1 MEFLRIFTTLSIV
14 LTFFSCNNENKDN
27 LPSVSIASVEIL
39 EGNSNNNLEITLI
52 LTNAVDYDLS
62 VDVRTVDGTAMK
74 DKDYTDLYEVVIFS
88 AGQEQSS
95 FNIEIL
101 GDDTPEDNE
110 IFSIILENP
119 LNVNIDNSTAT
130 VTIINDDEHIF
141 SIPETGYSTP
151 ETYEGMSL
159 VWSDEFDV
167 STVNASNW
175 TFEIGT
181 GTWGWGNNEL
191 QYYQE
196 DNTSIID
203 GNLVIEARRQTLE
216 SSNYTSSRL
225 ITRDKKSFRYGRVDI
240 RAVMPEGQGIW
251 PALWMLGSNHFQVGW
266 PTCGEIDIMEMIGG
280 GDGRD
285 NVLRGTAHWNQEG
298 TVSYGQG
305 YTHESNLSEEYH
317 VYSIIWDEENIR
329 WYFDDINFNTMDITP
344 AELSAF
350 HNNFYFIMNIAV
362 GGVWPG
368 SPDNTT
374 LFPQWMIVDY
384 IRVFQEN

>member
-1 MEFLRIFTTLSIV
+1 MEILRKFLIASIV
-14 LTFFSCNNENKDN
+14 FPFFSCNNDTKDSP
-27 LPSVSIASVEIL
+27 PSVYIESVQVE
-39 EGNSNNNLEITLI
+39 EGNTNNNLEITLT
-52 LTNAVDYDLS
+52 LSNAVDYDLS

-74 DKDYTDLYEVVIFS
+74 DKDYTDLYEIIVFS

-110 IFSIILENP
+110 IFSIRLENP
-119 LNVNIDNSTAT
+119 YNVTIENNIAT

-151 ETYEGMSL
+151 ETYEGMNL
-159 VWSDEFDV
+159 VWSDEFDG
-167 STVNASNW
+167 STINMNNW

-181 GTWGWGNNEL
+181 GNWGWGNNEL

-196 DNTSIID
+196 DNSSIIE
-203 GNLVIEARRQTLE
+203 GNLVIEARRQILDN
-216 SSNYTSSRL
+216 SNYTSSRL
-225 ITRDKKSFRYGRVDI
+225 ITRGKQSFRYGRVDI

-251 PALWMLGSNHFQVGW
+251 PALWMLGSNHQQVGW
-266 PTCGEIDIMEMIGG
+266 PACGEIDIMEMIGG
-280 GDGRD
+280 GGGRD
-285 NVLRGTAHWNQEG
+285 NVLRGTAHWNQGG

-317 VYSIIWDEENIR
+317 VYSIMWDEQNIR

-350 HNNFYFIMNIAV
+350 HNNFYFIMNVAV
-362 GGVWPG
+362 GGEWPG

-374 LFPQWMIVDY
+374 FFPQWMIVDY

>member
-1 MEFLRIFTTLSIV
+1 MVFLRKTISLFIV
-14 LTFFSCNNENKDN
+14 FAFFSCNNEDKDTQ
-27 LPSVSIASVEIL
+27 PSVSFESVEVI
-39 EGNSNNNLEITLI
+39 EGSTNNDLEITLS
-52 LTNAVDYDLS
+52 LTNVVDYDLS
-62 VDVRTVDGTAMK
+62 VDVRTVDGTAKK
-74 DKDYTDLYEVVIFS
+74 DQDYIELYEVIIFP
-88 AGQEQSS
+88 AGQKVVS
-95 FNIEIL
+95 FNIEII

-110 IFSIILENP
+110 IFSIRLENP
-119 LNVNIDNSTAT
+119 YNVTIDNSFAT

-151 ETYEGMSL
+151 ETYDGMTL
-159 VWSDEFDV
+159 VWSDEFDGPG
-167 STVNASNW
+167 VNTNNW
-175 TFEIGT
+175 SFEIGT

-196 DNTSIID
+196 ENTSIIE
-203 GNLVIEARRQTLE
+203 GNLVIEARRQSIE

-225 ITRDKKSFRYGRVDI
+225 ITRDKKSFKYGRVDI

-266 PTCGEIDIMEMIGG
+266 PACGEIDIMEMIGG

-285 NVLRGTAHWNQEG
+285 NVLRGTAHWNQG
-298 TVSYGQG
+298 GHVSYGQG
-305 YTHESNLSEEYH
+305 YTNESKLSEEYH
-317 VYSIIWDEENIR
+317 VYSIIWNEETIR

-350 HNNFYFIMNIAV
+350 HNNFFFIMNIAV
-362 GGVWPG
+362 GGNWPG

>member
-1 MEFLRIFTTLSIV
+1 MKFFNTLTILSI
-14 LTFFSCNNENKDN
+14 FFILNACNSEDN
-27 LPSVSIASVEIL
+27 DIVPSVSIESIQVE
-39 EGNSNNNLEITLI
+39 EGHTINNLEITLS
-52 LTNAVDYDLS
+52 LTNTADYDVS

-74 DKDYTDLYEVVIFS
+74 DQDYTDLYKVVIFT
-88 AGQEQSS
+88 AGQEQAS

-101 GDDTPEDNE
+101 GDDIPEENE
-110 IFSIILENP
+110 IFSIRLENP
-119 LNVNIDNSTAT
+119 YNVNIDNAFAT
-130 VTIINDDEHIF
+130 VTIVNDDEHIF
-141 SIPETGYSTP
+141 SIPETGYTTP
-151 ETYEGMSL
+151 ETYEGMNL
-159 VWSDEFDV
+159 VWSDEFDG
-167 STVNASNW
+167 STINMNNW

-181 GTWGWGNNEL
+181 GNWGWGNNEL

-196 DNTSIID
+196 DNSSIIE
-203 GNLVIEARRQTLE
+203 GNLVIEARRQSLE
-216 SSNYTSSRL
+216 SSDYTSSRL
-225 ITRDKKSFRYGRVDI
+225 ITRGKQSFKYGRIDI

-266 PTCGEIDIMEMIGG
+266 PTCGEIDIMEMVGG

-285 NVLRGTAHWNQEG
+285 NVLRGTAHWNQG
-298 TVSYGQG
+298 GHVSYGQG
-305 YTHESNLSEEYH
+305 YTNVSKLSEEYH
-317 VYSIIWDEENIR
+317 VYSIIWNEETIR

-350 HNNFYFIMNIAV
+350 HNNFFFIMNIAV
-362 GGVWPG
+362 GGNWPG

>member
-1 MEFLRIFTTLSIV
+1 MKFLNTLTILSI
-14 LTFFSCNNENKDN
+14 FFILNACNSEDN
-27 LPSVSIASVEIL
+27 GIVPSVSIESIQVE
-39 EGNSNNNLEITLI
+39 EGHTINNLEITLS
-52 LTNAVDYDLS
+52 LTNTADYDLS
-62 VDVRTVDGTAMK
+62 VDVRTVEGTAMK
-74 DKDYTDLYEVVIFS
+74 DQDYTDLYEIVIFT
-88 AGQEQSS
+88 AGQAQAS
-95 FNIEIL
+95 FNIEII
-101 GDDTPEDNE
+101 GDDTPEENE
-110 IFSIILENP
+110 VFSIRLENP
-119 LNVNIDNSTAT
+119 YNVNIDNAFAT

-141 SIPETGYSTP
+141 SIPETGYTTP
-151 ETYEGMSL
+151 ETYEGMNL
-159 VWSDEFDV
+159 VWSDEFDG
-167 STVNASNW
+167 STINMNNW

-181 GTWGWGNNEL
+181 GNWGWGNNEL

-196 DNTSIID
+196 DNSSIIE
-203 GNLVIEARRQTLE
+203 GNLVIEARRQSFE

-225 ITRDKKSFRYGRVDI
+225 ITRGKQSFKYGRIDI
-240 RAVMPEGQGIW
+240 RAVMPEGQGMW
-251 PALWMLGSNHFQVGW
+251 PALWMLGTNHFQVGW

-285 NVLRGTAHWNQEG
+285 NVLRGTAHWNQG
-298 TVSYGQG
+298 GHVSYGQG
-305 YTHESNLSEEYH
+305 YTNESNLSDEYH

-344 AELSAF
+344 EALSAF
-350 HNNFYFIMNIAV
+350 HNNFYFIMNVAV